1 MIISRVSVQRPVFA
15 IMISAAIIVVGWFSY
30 RQLGLDLMPKTDVPV
45 VNVNVQ
51 LPGASAEEVET
62 QLTKPLEEAVN
73 TINGI
78 DELRASSD
86 PGRANLNI
94 SFVLERDIESAT
106 QDVRDKIGAAARY
119 FPKDTLPPVITKA
132 DPDAAPVLTL
142 VVSGSRTPKELT
154 TIVDKQVKQILETVE
169 DVGAITFIGDRYR
182 EIHLLLNADRLNAYG
197 LTVDQV
203 RSAVQRQDV
212 EVPGGSFI
220 AGPAEIDLRTM
231 GRMQKVEDFNRIILA
246 YRNGSVVTFG
256 DVGRVVDDVQEIRS
270 GGRLDGVPA
279 VSLLIQKQSG
289 TNTVDVV
296 DRVLARVESMKRT
309 LPSDIRI
316 QPIRDQS
323 RFIRRSFEDIK
334 LHLILG
340 SILASL
346 VVFLFMRN
354 PKVTFIA
361 SLAIPTSI
369 IGTFAVM
376 KAFGFTLNNMTML
389 SLSLATGIVID
400 DAIVV
405 LENIFR
411 YVEEKGVTPHEAA
424 IKATEEIGLAVM
436 ATTLSLC
443 VIFLPVA
450 FMTGQVGRYFF
461 SFGITS
467 AAAILISM
475 LVSFTL
481 TPTLCSM
488 WLKKSDSHGHGIASK
503 SRGFYAWIDVRYG
516 RMLQWALTH
525 RLAMAGIAAGVA
537 ASAILLYPHIGKELV
552 PDDDQSEFSVNIKL
566 PSGTSYPRTEEY
578 TRDMEQELKRLP
590 GVDLI
595 FSNVNAGGANFY
607 VGLKP
612 LDERTLSQQDI
623 MRRARAALAKYKA
636 ARTRITGGTDI
647 SGASTGGGYSG
658 NRLQA
663 LIQGPDLDQLQ
674 VYTAQLMAKVKEIP
688 GVADVDS
695 NFDFTKPELRVNVDR
710 ARSADLGVPID
721 SLATNLRTLV
731 GGEEVSKFKDGDDQ
745 YSVVLRLDE
754 PFRNNP
760 ASMGNLLVPSNTQ
773 RALRVSDVAQ
783 LTMGSA
789 PASIDRYNRQRQI
802 TVNASLDGAVLGTVL
817 DATRRK
823 VDEMHLKPG
832 YQVVF
837 GGNARTLNEASNDFV
852 IAIFLAVTFIYMVL
866 ASQFNSFIYP
876 FSIMSSLPLSVPAG
890 LLALMA
896 FGMTLNVYSAIGMLM
911 LFGIVKKNSILQV
924 DYTNTL
930 RAQGMERHAAIVAAN
945 HVRLR
950 PILMTTLS
958 IIAGMLPIAFGR
970 GAGAGSRASMAV
982 TILGGQVLCLLLTL
996 LVTPVVYSYFDDLR
1010 ELDWF
1015 AFFRRWTSI
1024 GPYGRRTDPAA
1035 QAD

>member
-1 MIISRVSVQRPVFA
+1 MIISRVSVERPVFA

-30 RQLGLDLMPKTDVPV
+30 RQLGLDLMPKTDVPI
-45 VNVNVQ
+45 VNVQVQ

-142 VVSGSRTPKELT
+142 VISGSRTPKELT
-154 TIVDKQVKQILETVE
+154 TIVDKQVKQILETVQ
-169 DVGAITFIGDRYR
+169 DVGAITFIGDRHR
-182 EIHLLLNADRLNAYG
+182 EIDLLLNADRLNAYG

-203 RSAVQRQDV
+203 REAVQRQDV
-212 EVPGGSFI
+212 EIPGGSFI

-231 GRMQKVEDFNRIILA
+231 GRMQSVDDFNRIILA

-256 DVGRVVDDVQEIRS
+256 DVGRVVDGVQEIRNA
-270 GGRLDGVPA
+270 GRLDGVPA

-296 DRVLARVESMKRT
+296 DRVLARVESIKQT

-334 LHLILG
+334 LHLVLG
-340 SILASL
+340 SLLASL
-346 VVFLFMRN
+346 VVFLFMWN
-354 PKVTFIA
+354 PKITFIA
-361 SLAIPTSI
+361 ALAIPTSI
-369 IGTFAVM
+369 VGTFAVM

-389 SLSLATGIVID
+389 ALSLATGIVID

-411 YVEEKGVTPHEAA
+411 YVEEKHVTPHEAA

-450 FMTGQVGRYFF
+450 FMTGQVGRYFY

-488 WLKKSDSHGHGIASK
+488 WLKKNDSASHGVTSK
-503 SRGFYAWIDVRYG
+503 SRGMYTWLDARYG
-516 RMLQWALTH
+516 RMLRWALTH
-525 RLAMAGIAAGVA
+525 RLQMAGIAATVV
-537 ASAILLYPHIGKELV
+537 ASAVLLYPHIGKELV
-552 PDDDQSEFSVNIKL
+552 PDDDQSEFSVNVKL
-566 PSGTSYPRTEEY
+566 PSGTSYQRTEGY
-578 TRDMEQELKRLP
+578 TVDMERDLKRLP
-590 GVDLI
+590 GVELI
-595 FSNVNAGGANFY
+595 FANINAGSANFY

-612 LDERTLSQQDI
+612 LEVRTQSQQDI

-636 ARTRITGGTDI
+636 ARTRISGGTDI

-674 VYTAQLMAKVKEIP
+674 VYTTELLAKVKEIP

-754 PFRNNP
+754 QFRNNP
-760 ASMGNLLVPSNTQ
+760 TLMGNLLVPSTSQ

-783 LTMGSA
+783 LSMGSA

-817 DATRRK
+817 DETRRK
-823 VDEMHLKPG
+823 VEEMHLKPG

-866 ASQFNSFIYP
+866 GSQFNSFVYP

-930 RAQGMERHAAIVAAN
+930 RAQGMERHEAIVAAN

-1010 ELDWF
+1010 EIDPF
-1015 AFFRRWTSI
+1015 ALVRRWTSI
-1024 GPYGRRTDPAA
+1024 GVYGRRDSAA